1 MQSEELKK
9 EYINKLDE
17 LIEYFKTEKEQEVYH
32 LNQIKEDNKFFFSI
46 FLSLFAIL
54 IVISN
59 MFSNYNAIAGSL
71 YLLILLCLLAYVFY
85 VEPKKSNRINK
96 KYIKKPLRMIQ
107 W

>member
-17 LIEYFKTEKEQEVYH
+17 LMEYSNTEKEQEVYH
-32 LNQIKEDNKFFFSI
+32 FNQIKEDNKFFFSI

-59 MFSNYNAIAGSL
+59 MFSNYNAIAGL
-71 YLLILLCLLAYVFY
+71 FYILILLSLLAYVFY
-85 VEPKKSNRINK
+85 VEPKKYKNI
-96 KYIKKPLRMIQ
+96 
-107 W
+107 

>member
-59 MFSNYNAIAGSL
+59 MFSNYNAIAGL
-71 YLLILLCLLAYVFY
+71 FYILILLSLLAYVFY
-85 VEPKKSNRINK
+85 VKPKKYKNI
-96 KYIKKPLRMIQ
+96 
-107 W
+107 